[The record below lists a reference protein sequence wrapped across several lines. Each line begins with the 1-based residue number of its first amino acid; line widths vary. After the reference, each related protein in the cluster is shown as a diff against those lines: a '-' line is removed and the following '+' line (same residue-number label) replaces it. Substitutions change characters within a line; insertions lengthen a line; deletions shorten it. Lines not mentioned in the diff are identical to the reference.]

1 MIGFF
6 NAIQAVFYGH
16 LKGND
21 HRQEGKFSIF
31 ALTMSEEVKEEK
43 KEEKVNPF
51 LTPVKIIEPEHKLPD
66 YTFDMLP
73 EEQKN
78 ILRGHGWTDLMPVQ
92 RKTIPY
98 MLAARDMLVQSKT
111 GSGKTGAYV
120 LPLLQVIVRDHIF
133 PQALILV
140 PTRELCLQVQDEI
153 EKLSAGT
160 GIRSVAIFGG
170 VSYEPQLKALKNGV
184 HIIVATPGR
193 LMDHVQRGNVDFL
206 DIRDLIL
213 DEADEM
219 LSMGFYPDM
228 QKIRRYLPKQIACT
242 MFSATIPQTVKSLA
256 REFQRPSAEFL
267 SLSYDKVIA
276 NNLEHRWYP
285 CDVMDKDSMTIKVL
299 EYYNPESCMIFCNK
313 KSDVSYLEQV
323 LSGYGFNVGA
333 LSGDVAQSMR
343 EKTLN
348 AFRDKKLRILICTDV
363 AARGIDVDHV
373 THVIVYDH
381 PDDHEVYVHRSG
393 RTARAGRSGLCI
405 SLITPV
411 EEIDMKQT
419 AADFGI
425 NFIKMEVPTNEEI
438 AKKVS
443 ERVRAK
449 LEQEKNHFGGQKA
462 RERISRVIPLVKEL
476 ANGTEEDQMLL
487 AYLVDRYAW
496 KK

>member
-1 MIGFF
+1 
-6 NAIQAVFYGH
+6 
-16 LKGND
+16 
-21 HRQEGKFSIF
+21 
-31 ALTMSEEVKEEK
+31 MSEEIQEEK
-43 KEEKVNPF
+43 KEEVNPF
-51 LTPVKIIEPEHKLPD
+51 LTPVNIIEPKNKLPD

-73 EEQKN
+73 DEQKKV
-78 ILRGHGWTDLMPVQ
+78 LAKHGWTQLMPVQ
-92 RKTIPY
+92 KKTIPY

-120 LPLLQVIVRDHIF
+120 LPLLQVIVRDHIY

-140 PTRELCLQVQDEI
+140 PTRELCIQVEDEI
-153 EKLSAGT
+153 EKLSEGT

-170 VSYEPQLKALKNGV
+170 VSYEPQLKALRAGV

-228 QKIRRYLPKQIACT
+228 QKIRRYLPKAISCT

-276 NNLEHRWYP
+276 NNLEHYWYP

-299 EYYNPESCMIFCNK
+299 EYYNPDSCMIFCNK

-323 LSGYGFNVGA
+323 LSGYGFKVGA
-333 LSGDVAQSMR
+333 LSGDVAQAMR

-348 AFRDKKLRILICTDV
+348 AFREKKLRILICTDV

-381 PDDHEVYVHRSG
+381 PADHEVYVHRSG

-411 EEIDMKQT
+411 EEIEIRQT

-425 NFIKMEVPTNEEI
+425 NFIKKEIPSNEDI
-438 AKKVS
+438 ARRVS
-443 ERVRAK
+443 DRARTS
-449 LEQEKNHFGGQKA
+449 LEQERRHFGGQKA
-462 RERISRVIPLVKEL
+462 TERISRMLPLVKDL
-476 ANGTEEDQMLL
+476 ANGPVEDQMLL
-487 AYLVDRYAW
+487 AYLVDRYIW
-496 KK
+496 KN

>member
-1 MIGFF
+1 
-6 NAIQAVFYGH
+6 
-16 LKGND
+16 
-21 HRQEGKFSIF
+21 
-31 ALTMSEEVKEEK
+31 MSEDIQNQATGANESAEIKQ
-43 KEEKVNPF
+43 EKVNPF

-111 GSGKTGAYV
+111 GSGKTGAYA
-120 LPLLQVIVRDHIF
+120 LPLLQVIVRDHLY

-140 PTRELCLQVQDEI
+140 PTRELCIQVQEEF
-153 EKLSAGT
+153 EKLSKGT
-160 GIRSVAIFGG
+160 GIKSVAIFGG
-170 VSYEPQLKALKNGV
+170 VSYEPQLKALRSGV

-193 LMDHVQRGNVDFL
+193 LMDHVSRGNVDFL
-206 DIRDLIL
+206 SIRDLVL

-228 QKIRRYLPKQIACT
+228 QKIRKYLPKAISCT

-276 NNLEHRWYP
+276 NNLEHRYYL
-285 CDVMDKDSMTIKVL
+285 CDVMDKDSLTIRVL
-299 EYYNPESCMIFCNK
+299 EYYNPDSCMIFCNK
-313 KSDVSYLEQV
+313 KCDVSYLEQV
-323 LSGYGFNVGA
+323 LSGYGFEVGA
-333 LSGDVAQSMR
+333 LSGDVAQSLR
-343 EKTLN
+343 EKTLT
-348 AFRDKKLRILICTDV
+348 AFREKKIRILICTDV

-381 PDDHEVYVHRSG
+381 PADHEVYVHRSG
-393 RTARAGRSGLCI
+393 RTARAGRNGLCV

-411 EEIDMKQT
+411 EEIELRQT
-419 AADFGI
+419 AVDFGI
-425 NFIKMEVPTNEEI
+425 NFIKMDPLTDEEI
-438 AKKVS
+438 AKRVS
-443 ERVRAK
+443 ARARTL
-449 LEQEKNHFGGQKA
+449 LEEARRHFGGQKA
-462 RERISRVIPLVKEL
+462 TERIGRMLPLVNEL
-476 ANGTEEDQMLL
+476 ANGSKDDQMLL
-487 AYLVDRYAW
+487 AYLLDRYVW

>member
-1 MIGFF
+1 
-6 NAIQAVFYGH
+6 
-16 LKGND
+16 
-21 HRQEGKFSIF
+21 
-31 ALTMSEEVKEEK
+31 MSEEVKEEK
-43 KEEKVNPF
+43 VLKQEHVNPF
-51 LTPVKIIEPEHKLPD
+51 LTPTNIIEPEHKLPD

-73 EEQKN
+73 AEQKA
-78 ILRGHGWTDLMPVQ
+78 ILASHGWTDLMPVQ
-92 RKTIPY
+92 RKTMPY

-120 LPLLQVIVRDHIF
+120 LPLLQVIVRDHLF

-140 PTRELCLQVQDEI
+140 PTRELAIQVQDEVQ
-153 EKLSAGT
+153 KLSAGT
-160 GIRSVAIFGG
+160 GIKSVAIFGG
-170 VSYEPQLKALKNGV
+170 VSYEPQLKALKDGV

-228 QKIRRYLPKQIACT
+228 QKIRKYLPKQLACT
-242 MFSATIPQTVKSLA
+242 MFSATIPQTVKALA

-276 NNLEHRWYP
+276 NNLEHRWYS

-299 EYYNPESCMIFCNK
+299 EYENPESCMIFCNK
-313 KSDVSYLEQV
+313 KCDVSYLEQV
-323 LSGYGFNVGA
+323 LSGYGLNVGA
-333 LSGDVAQSMR
+333 LSGDVSQSLR
-343 EKTLN
+343 EKTLT
-348 AFRDKKLRILICTDV
+348 AFREKKLRILICTDV

-393 RTARAGRSGLCI
+393 RTARAGRSGVCI

-411 EEIDMKQT
+411 EEIEIKKT

-425 NFIKMEVPTNEEI
+425 NFIKQEPLTNEAI
-438 AKKVS
+438 AKKVG
-443 ERVRAK
+443 ERTLK
-449 LEQEKNHFGGQKA
+449 QLQEVSKHFGGQKA
-462 RERISRVIPLVKEL
+462 KERISHFIPLAKEL
-476 ANGTEEDQMLL
+476 ANGTEDQQMLL
-487 AYLVDRYAW
+487 AYLLDRYVW
-496 KK
+496 KR

>member
-1 MIGFF
+1 
-6 NAIQAVFYGH
+6 
-16 LKGND
+16 
-21 HRQEGKFSIF
+21 
-31 ALTMSEEVKEEK
+31 MSEEIQEEK
-43 KEEKVNPF
+43 KEEVNPF
-51 LTPVKIIEPEHKLPD
+51 LTPVNIIEPKNKLPD

-73 EEQKN
+73 DEQKG
-78 ILRGHGWTDLMPVQ
+78 ILQKHGWTQLMPVQ
-92 RKTIPY
+92 KKTIPY

-120 LPLLQVIVRDHIF
+120 LPLLQVIVRDHIY

-140 PTRELCLQVQDEI
+140 PTRELCIQVEDEI
-153 EKLSAGT
+153 EKLSEGT

-170 VSYEPQLKALKNGV
+170 VSYEPQLKALRAGV

-228 QKIRRYLPKQIACT
+228 QKIRRYLPKAISCT

-276 NNLEHRWYP
+276 NNLEHYWYP

-299 EYYNPESCMIFCNK
+299 EYYNPDSCMIFCNK

-323 LSGYGFNVGA
+323 LSGYGFKVGA
-333 LSGDVAQSMR
+333 LSGDVAQAMR

-348 AFRDKKLRILICTDV
+348 AFREKKLKILICTDV

-381 PDDHEVYVHRSG
+381 PADHEVYVHRSG

-411 EEIDMKQT
+411 EEIEIRQT

-425 NFIKMEVPTNEEI
+425 NFIKKEIPSNEDI
-438 AKKVS
+438 ARRVS
-443 ERVRAK
+443 DRARTS
-449 LEQEKNHFGGQKA
+449 LEQERRHFGGQKA
-462 RERISRVIPLVKEL
+462 TERISRMLPLVKEL
-476 ANGTEEDQMLL
+476 ANGPVEDQMLL
-487 AYLVDRYAW
+487 AYLIDRYAW
-496 KK
+496 KKA

>member
-1 MIGFF
+1 MSDIQ
-6 NAIQAVFYGH
+6 IQANGAT
-16 LKGND
+16 
-21 HRQEGKFSIF
+21 E
-31 ALTMSEEVKEEK
+31 AAEK
-43 KEEKVNPF
+43 KQEKVNPF

-78 ILRGHGWTDLMPVQ
+78 ILKGHGWTDLMPVQ

-120 LPLLQVIVRDHIF
+120 LPLLQVIVRDHVF

-140 PTRELCLQVQDEI
+140 PTRELCIQVQDEI
-153 EKLSAGT
+153 EKLSVGT

-170 VSYEPQLKALKNGV
+170 VSYEPQLKALRAGV

-193 LMDHVQRGNVDFL
+193 LMDHVSRGNVDFL
-206 DIRDLIL
+206 DIRDLVL

-228 QKIRRYLPKQIACT
+228 QKIRKYLPKMISCT

-276 NNLEHRWYP
+276 NNLEHRYYP

-299 EYYNPESCMIFCNK
+299 EYYNPDSCMIFCNK
-313 KSDVSYLEQV
+313 KCDVSYLEQV
-323 LSGYGFNVGA
+323 LSGYGFEVGA
-333 LSGDVAQSMR
+333 LSGDVAQNLR

-348 AFRDKKLRILICTDV
+348 AFRDKKIRILICTDV

-381 PDDHEVYVHRSG
+381 PADHEVYVHRSG
-393 RTARAGRSGLCI
+393 RTARAGKSGLCV

-411 EEIDMKQT
+411 EEIDLKQT
-419 AADFGI
+419 AVDFGI
-425 NFIKMEVPTNEEI
+425 NFIKMDPLTNEEV

-443 ERVRAK
+443 ERARLK
-449 LEQEKNHFGGQKA
+449 LEKEQNHFGGQKA
-462 RERISRVIPLVKEL
+462 KERISHFIPLAKQL
-476 ANGTEEDQMLL
+476 ANGTEDEQMLL
-487 AYLVDRYAW
+487 AWLLDRYVW

>member
-1 MIGFF
+1 
-6 NAIQAVFYGH
+6 
-16 LKGND
+16 
-21 HRQEGKFSIF
+21 
-31 ALTMSEEVKEEK
+31 MSEEIQEEK
-43 KEEKVNPF
+43 KEEVNPF
-51 LTPVKIIEPEHKLPD
+51 LTPVNIIEPKNKLPD

-73 EEQKN
+73 DEQKKV
-78 ILRGHGWTDLMPVQ
+78 LAKHGWTQLMPVQ
-92 RKTIPY
+92 KKTIPY

-120 LPLLQVIVRDHIF
+120 LPLLQVIVRDHIY

-140 PTRELCLQVQDEI
+140 PTRELCIQVEDEI
-153 EKLSAGT
+153 EKLSEGT

-170 VSYEPQLKALKNGV
+170 VSYEPQLKALRNGV

-228 QKIRRYLPKQIACT
+228 QKIRRYLPKAISCT

-256 REFQRPSAEFL
+256 REFQRPSADFL

-276 NNLEHRWYP
+276 NNLEHYWYP

-299 EYYNPESCMIFCNK
+299 EYYNPDSCMIFCNK

-323 LSGYGFNVGA
+323 LSGYGFKVGA
-333 LSGDVAQSMR
+333 LSGDVAQAMR

-348 AFRDKKLRILICTDV
+348 AFREKKLRILICTDV

-381 PDDHEVYVHRSG
+381 PADHEVYVHRSG

-411 EEIDMKQT
+411 EEIEIRQT

-425 NFIKMEVPTNEEI
+425 NFIKKEIPSNEDI
-438 AKKVS
+438 ARRVS
-443 ERVRAK
+443 DRARTS
-449 LEQEKNHFGGQKA
+449 LEQERRHFGGQKA
-462 RERISRVIPLVKEL
+462 TERISRMLPLVKDL
-476 ANGTEEDQMLL
+476 ANGPVEDQMLL
-487 AYLVDRYAW
+487 AYLVDRYIW
-496 KK
+496 KN

>member
-1 MIGFF
+1 
-6 NAIQAVFYGH
+6 
-16 LKGND
+16 
-21 HRQEGKFSIF
+21 
-31 ALTMSEEVKEEK
+31 MSE
-43 KEEKVNPF
+43 VNPF

-66 YTFDMLP
+66 YTFEMLP
-73 EEQKN
+73 EEQKAV
-78 ILRGHGWTDLMPVQ
+78 LQEHGWNQLMPVQ

-120 LPLLQVIVRDHIF
+120 LPLLQVIERGHLF

-140 PTRELCLQVQDEI
+140 PTRELAMQVQDEI
-153 EKLSAGT
+153 EKLSKGT
-160 GIRSVAIFGG
+160 GIKSVAIFGG
-170 VSYEPQLKALKNGV
+170 VSYEPQLKALREGV

-193 LMDHVQRGNVDFL
+193 LMDHVSRGNVDFL
-206 DIRDLIL
+206 SVRDLIL

-228 QKIRRYLPKQIACT
+228 QKIRRYLPKALACT

-267 SLSYDKVIA
+267 SLSYDQVIA
-276 NNLEHRWYP
+276 NNLEHYVYC
-285 CDVMDKDSMTIKVL
+285 CDVMEKDSMTIKVL

-323 LSGYGFNVGA
+323 LTGYGFKVGA
-333 LSGDVAQSMR
+333 LSGDVAQPMR

-348 AFRDKKLRILICTDV
+348 AFRKQEIKILICTDV

-381 PDDHEVYVHRSG
+381 PADHEVYVHRSG
-393 RTARAGRSGLCI
+393 RTARAGKSGLCI

-411 EEIDMKQT
+411 EEIEIKQT

-425 NFIKMEVPTNEEI
+425 NFQKQEPLTDEAI

-443 ERVRAK
+443 DRLRAR
-449 LEQEKNHFGGQKA
+449 LEQERNHFGGQKA
-462 RERISRVIPLVKEL
+462 TERISRYLPLVKEL
-476 ANGTEEDQMLL
+476 SSVPEDAMLL
-487 AYLVDRYAW
+487 AYLLDKYAW

>member
-1 MIGFF
+1 M
-6 NAIQAVFYGH
+6 
-16 LKGND
+16 
-21 HRQEGKFSIF
+21 
-31 ALTMSEEVKEEK
+31 
-43 KEEKVNPF
+43 
-51 LTPVKIIEPEHKLPD
+51 
-66 YTFDMLP
+66 
-73 EEQKN
+73 
-78 ILRGHGWTDLMPVQ
+78 
-92 RKTIPY
+92 
-98 MLAARDMLVQSKT
+98 
-111 GSGKTGAYV
+111 
-120 LPLLQVIVRDHIF
+120 
-133 PQALILV
+133 
-140 PTRELCLQVQDEI
+140 
-153 EKLSAGT
+153 
-160 GIRSVAIFGG
+160 
-170 VSYEPQLKALKNGV
+170 
-184 HIIVATPGR
+184 
-193 LMDHVQRGNVDFL
+193 
-206 DIRDLIL
+206 L

-228 QKIRRYLPKQIACT
+228 QRIRKYLPKMISCT

-299 EYYNPESCMIFCNK
+299 EYYNPDSCMIFCNR

-323 LSGYGFNVGA
+323 LSGYGFQVGA

-381 PDDHEVYVHRSG
+381 PADHEVYVHRSG

-411 EEIDMKQT
+411 EEIEIKQT

-425 NFIKMEVPTNEEI
+425 NFIKMEPLTNEEI

-443 ERVRAK
+443 DRTRVSI
-449 LEQEKNHFGGQKA
+449 EQEKIHFGGQKA
-462 RERISRVIPLVKEL
+462 TERISRMLPLVKDL
-476 ANGTEEDQMLL
+476 ANGTTDDQMLL
-487 AYLVDRYAW
+487 AYLLDRYAW

>member
-1 MIGFF
+1 
-6 NAIQAVFYGH
+6 
-16 LKGND
+16 
-21 HRQEGKFSIF
+21 
-31 ALTMSEEVKEEK
+31 MSEEIIEEK
-43 KEEKVNPF
+43 KEEKINPF
-51 LTPVKIIEPEHKLPD
+51 LTPVKIIEPKNKLPD
-66 YTFDMLP
+66 YTFDQLP
-73 EEQKN
+73 DEQKN
-78 ILRGHGWTDLMPVQ
+78 ILREHGWTELMPVQ

-120 LPLLQVIVRDHIF
+120 LPLLQVIVRDHPY

-140 PTRELCLQVQDEI
+140 PTRELCIQVQDEI
-153 EKLSAGT
+153 EKLSKGT

-170 VSYEPQLKALKNGV
+170 VAYEPQLKALREGV

-206 DIRDLIL
+206 DIRDLVL

-228 QKIRRYLPKQIACT
+228 QKIRRYLPKAISCT

-285 CDVMDKDSMTIKVL
+285 CDVMEKDSMTIKVL
-299 EYYNPESCMIFCNK
+299 EYYNPDSCMIFCNK

-323 LSGYGFNVGA
+323 LSGYGFQVGA

-348 AFRDKKLRILICTDV
+348 AFRDKKIKILICTDV

-381 PDDHEVYVHRSG
+381 PADHEVYVHRSG
-393 RTARAGRSGLCI
+393 RTARAGKSGLCI

-411 EEIDMKQT
+411 EEIEIRQT

-425 NFIKMEVPTNEEI
+425 NFIKKEIPSNEDI
-438 AKKVS
+438 ARRVS
-443 ERVRAK
+443 DRARTS
-449 LEQEKNHFGGQKA
+449 LEQERRHFGGQKA
-462 RERISRVIPLVKEL
+462 TERISRMLPLVKDL
-476 ANGTEEDQMLL
+476 ANGPVEDQMLL
-487 AYLVDRYAW
+487 AYLVDRYIW
-496 KK
+496 KN

>member
-1 MIGFF
+1 
-6 NAIQAVFYGH
+6 
-16 LKGND
+16 
-21 HRQEGKFSIF
+21 
-31 ALTMSEEVKEEK
+31 MSEEIIEEK
-43 KEEKVNPF
+43 KEEVNPF
-51 LTPVKIIEPEHKLPD
+51 LTPVNIIEPKNKLPD

-73 EEQKN
+73 DEQKG
-78 ILRGHGWTDLMPVQ
+78 ILQKHGWTQLMPVQ

-140 PTRELCLQVQDEI
+140 PTRELCIQVEDEI
-153 EKLSAGT
+153 EKLAEGT

-170 VSYEPQLKALKNGV
+170 VSYEPQLKALRAGV

-228 QKIRRYLPKQIACT
+228 QKIRRYLPKAISCT

-276 NNLEHRWYP
+276 NNLEHYWYP

-299 EYYNPESCMIFCNK
+299 EYYNPDSCMIFCNK

-323 LSGYGFNVGA
+323 LSGYGFKVGA
-333 LSGDVAQSMR
+333 LSGDVAQAMR

-348 AFRDKKLRILICTDV
+348 AFREKKLKILICTDV

-373 THVIVYDH
+373 THVIVFDH
-381 PDDHEVYVHRSG
+381 PADHEVYVHRSG

-411 EEIDMKQT
+411 EEIEIRQT

-425 NFIKMEVPTNEEI
+425 NFIKKEVPTDEEI
-438 AKKVS
+438 ARRVS
-443 ERVRAK
+443 DRVRVS
-449 LEQEKNHFGGQKA
+449 LEQERRHFGGQKA
-462 RERISRVIPLVKEL
+462 TERISRMLPLVKDL
-476 ANGTEEDQMLL
+476 ANGPVEDQMLL
-487 AYLVDRYAW
+487 AYLVDKFAW
-496 KK
+496 KR